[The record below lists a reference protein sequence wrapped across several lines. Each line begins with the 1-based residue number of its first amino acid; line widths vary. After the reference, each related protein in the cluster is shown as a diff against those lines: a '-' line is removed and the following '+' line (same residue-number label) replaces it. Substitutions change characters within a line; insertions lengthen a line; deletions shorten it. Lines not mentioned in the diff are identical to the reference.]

1 MNSFKSF
8 HPIVNFAYFIS
19 VIGFAMFFMHPV
31 CLMISMAGGI
41 LYAIKLTG
49 KKAVRFSLFYMLPLL
64 IIAALFNPLF
74 NHQGATI
81 LTYFSSGN
89 PLTLE
94 SIIYGVAAGAMIVT
108 VIIWFSCYNQI
119 MTSDKFIY
127 LFGRLIPSLSLILSM
142 VLRFVPKFK
151 AQLKVIIHAQKC
163 VGKDLSSGN
172 LLQRIKHGIH
182 ILSILVTWALEDA
195 IQTADSMKSRG
206 YGLEGRTA
214 FSIYI
219 WSKKDSITLLSILV
233 MSGYVLWGY
242 LSGHI
247 YFRYYPT
254 LGGENMTP
262 LQISFFIIYALLCN
276 LPIMIEIWE
285 VHSWKASQSKI

>member
-8 HPIVNFAYFIS
+8 HPIVNFAYFIC

-49 KKAVRFSLFYMLPLL
+49 RKAVRFSTFYMLPLL

-81 LTYFSSGN
+81 LTYLSSGN

-108 VIIWFSCYNQI
+108 VMIWFSCYNQI

-163 VGKDLSSGN
+163 IGKDLSSGS
-172 LLQRIKHGIH
+172 LLQRIKHGLY
-182 ILSILVTWALEDA
+182 ILSILITWALEDA
-195 IQTADSMKSRG
+195 VQTADSMKSRG
-206 YGLEGRTA
+206 YGLKGRTA
-214 FSIYI
+214 FSIYR
-219 WSKKDSITLLSILV
+219 WSKKDSITLLSILI

-242 LSGHI
+242 LSDHI

-254 LGGENMTP
+254 LHGEKMSMIH
-262 LQISFFIIYALLCN
+262 ISFFTIYIILCN
-276 LPIMIEIWE
+276 LPLIIEIGE
-285 VHSWKASQSKI
+285 VHAWKAS